1 MTLDELKEV
10 IEGFKKEGY
19 TEEEILQ
26 IFYLMYV
33 DNKIPLD
40 DLRIFTEVMGW
51 KFSDE
56 FENMSEEDKKKKG
69 LKYNEDNASKF
80 DKEEIEDA
88 KEYGDEDD
96 KDKEKKAVTAADTDD
111 KKDEEEDDDDK
122 KAARL
127 FGFDKDKK

>member
-88 KEYGDEDD
+88 KEYEPGE
-96 KDKEKKAVTAADTDD
+96 D
-111 KKDEEEDDDDK
+111 KKSESEDKKSEEEDE
-122 KAARL
+122 KAQARKL
-127 FGFDKDKK
+127 FGF